1 VDSSTGKKYMPHGD
15 ITEVTYLSDGKFLN
29 STLWINDYINLDN
42 PLYPEGIDIARY
54 PNKKESLDRFM
65 DNFIEDQIS
74 MMKSKGD
81 ILTAEYNKSN
91 NKNVPFGNE
100 TALKSEITITRNNPS
115 KTEEKF
121 LMIFVKHKSD
131 IYQFSFSSLSHRYED
146 LLDEIEN
153 VTKSFHFV
161 NTDQS
166 ASLQNRDN
174 LYKNNDLGISFE
186 YSPNYTII
194 DKPWGITI
202 LFPSNNFQLI
212 SRSYGMLIDV
222 DSIYDNG
229 IDYIKRIW
237 FDRLNNTWK
246 ETLYE
251 TKIWEGTEL
260 SERIEMVEGI
270 VRTIEDK
277 KFTNFPTNIL
287 NKLARQVFYVTI
299 PLNLQHLNYPSSYD
313 IYFVTFSSYEVDNKT
328 CTVLDTTSFTPIP
341 PPKMNITLNPNL
353 LELRPEENKSVEIKI
368 NPSTRLPYK
377 VNVTSVSNNLIKS
390 TFAPYNISDIQ
401 SGLFRTTLTINCK
414 KNCDTGEFPK
424 YISWPIN
431 ATISIEPSH
440 NDIISNRIN
449 KNNLSS
455 TTSSIIYLP
464 VKINPPLYPIDYL
477 KSAAAEIASPLG
489 TIMTTL
495 GVIVGSIVGIS
506 KWFLSQKKV
515 KEDEKKDDIWY

>member
-1 VDSSTGKKYMPHGD
+1 MYLDKTIYFEKSQYNPFNTLKYLIITFYHFYDALSALSPNFVRQHIIDGEDANLIESDLFGNKTFATNQEDCKIVDSSTGKKYMPHGD

-202 LFPSNNFQLI
+202 LFPSN
-212 SRSYGMLIDV
+212 R
-222 DSIYDNG
+222 
-229 IDYIKRIW
+229 R
-237 FDRLNNTWK
+237 
-246 ETLYE
+246 
-251 TKIWEGTEL
+251 
-260 SERIEMVEGI
+260 
-270 VRTIEDK
+270 
-277 KFTNFPTNIL
+277 
-287 NKLARQVFYVTI
+287 
-299 PLNLQHLNYPSSYD
+299 
-313 IYFVTFSSYEVDNKT
+313 
-328 CTVLDTTSFTPIP
+328 
-341 PPKMNITLNPNL
+341 
-353 LELRPEENKSVEIKI
+353 
-368 NPSTRLPYK
+368 
-377 VNVTSVSNNLIKS
+377 
-390 TFAPYNISDIQ
+390 
-401 SGLFRTTLTINCK
+401 
-414 KNCDTGEFPK
+414 
-424 YISWPIN
+424 
-431 ATISIEPSH
+431 
-440 NDIISNRIN
+440 
-449 KNNLSS
+449 
-455 TTSSIIYLP
+455 
-464 VKINPPLYPIDYL
+464 
-477 KSAAAEIASPLG
+477 
-489 TIMTTL
+489 
-495 GVIVGSIVGIS
+495 
-506 KWFLSQKKV
+506 
-515 KEDEKKDDIWY
+515 